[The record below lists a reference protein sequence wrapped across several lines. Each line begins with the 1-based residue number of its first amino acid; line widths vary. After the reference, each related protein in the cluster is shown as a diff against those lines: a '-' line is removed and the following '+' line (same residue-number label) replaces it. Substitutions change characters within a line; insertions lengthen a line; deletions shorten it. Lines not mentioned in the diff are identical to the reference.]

1 MTLVLA
7 LAVMLSQAPDVT
19 GNYDLDT
26 SASSA
31 KVKAGEKGKVV
42 IEIRAKA
49 GAHISD
55 EAPLKIELKG
65 TGATVEKEKLAY
77 KDSIAKKKDGQ
88 EFADPRFEVAF
99 TAPAAGKASIEA
111 KMKFFVCTDKV
122 CAPQQKTITLPVE
135 VN

>member
-1 MTLVLA
+1 M
-7 LAVMLSQAPDVT
+7 
-19 GNYDLDT
+19 
-26 SASSA
+26 
-31 KVKAGEKGKVV
+31 KAGEKGKVV

-65 TGATVEKEKLAY
+65 TGATVEKEKLVY

-111 KMKFFVCTDKV
+111 KMRFFVCTDKV
-122 CAPQQKTITLPVE
+122 CAPQQKTVTLPVE